1 MDARHSRSLEPAA
14 MNNELAE
21 KQDRDFVIALAR
33 GLVILRKFRGRAREL
48 GSADIAA
55 RMGLP
60 QPTVWRLCNTLLDG
74 GLLARAP
81 GTDKLSVGPAALRLA
96 RSYLTSKTVLAA
108 LRPRIRDL
116 LSRFEG
122 AINVGARDDRDMTIL
137 DRVYRTM
144 FMTPQRIGARVPIGG
159 SALGWAYLC
168 GLDEPERLHARAS
181 LPPLQVKAAAPLG
194 AAFDVALARYRE
206 DGFVMTRGLLF
217 PEINAVSVAFPCPD
231 HGEMLAM
238 ACVGNSAT
246 FDDVLMGELGR
257 QMCALLEDLQLCKM
271 RDLPRDVESCE

>member
-1 MDARHSRSLEPAA
+1 
-14 MNNELAE
+14 MNNEWAE
-21 KQDRDFVIALAR
+21 KEDRDFVIALAR
-33 GLVILRKFRGRAREL
+33 GLVILREFRGRAREL

-81 GTDKLSVGPAALRLA
+81 GTDKLRVGQAALRLA

-108 LRPRIRDL
+108 LRPRIRNL

-168 GLDEPERLHARAS
+168 GLDEPERARAS
-181 LPPLQVKAAAPLG
+181 LPAVHGGDVATTS
-194 AAFDVALARYRE
+194 AAFDGALARYGE

-217 PEINAVSVAFPCPD
+217 PEINAVSVPFSCPD
-231 HGEMLAM
+231 HGEMLAI

-246 FDDVLMGELGR
+246 FDDALMGELGR
-257 QMCALLEDLQLCKM
+257 RMCALLAELKLSSA
-271 RDLPRDVESCE
+271 RPSTN